1 VRDEIGPLLVVHKV
15 ASVFRLDQFR
25 WEVYSAIGEYLTFND
40 LTDAVRRTLRALPG
54 RCAKAVALH

>member
-1 VRDEIGPLLVVHKV
+1 LLVVHKV